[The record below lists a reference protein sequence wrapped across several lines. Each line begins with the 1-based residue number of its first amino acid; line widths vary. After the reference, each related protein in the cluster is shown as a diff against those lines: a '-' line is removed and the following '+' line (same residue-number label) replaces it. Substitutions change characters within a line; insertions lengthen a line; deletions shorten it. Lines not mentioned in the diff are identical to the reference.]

1 MNINIKTNISNK
13 FKEIMIF
20 IEAPKLSKEVQNVV
34 DYVSELNSLP
44 AQISANKNNE
54 IYFINV
60 KDIIYFF
67 SKDKYNY
74 IKTNKD
80 EYRIK
85 YKLYEL
91 EEKLDKRNFVRISK
105 SCIINMNQ
113 VKCFDTNILGTIKV
127 KMKDDTEN
135 VVSKRNVSY
144 IMKILNER
152 GKI

>member
-13 FKEIMIF
+13 FKEIMIL

-44 AQISANKNNE
+44 IQISANKNNE

-60 KDIIYFF
+60 KDIICFF

-91 EEKLDKRNFVRISK
+91 E
-105 SCIINMNQ
+105 
-113 VKCFDTNILGTIKV
+113 
-127 KMKDDTEN
+127 
-135 VVSKRNVSY
+135 
-144 IMKILNER
+144 
-152 GKI
+152 